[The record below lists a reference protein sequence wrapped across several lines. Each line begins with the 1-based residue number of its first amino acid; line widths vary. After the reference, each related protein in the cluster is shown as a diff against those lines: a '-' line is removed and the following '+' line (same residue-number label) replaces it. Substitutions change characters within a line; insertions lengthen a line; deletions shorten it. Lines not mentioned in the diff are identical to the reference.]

1 MKKLLLVIAMLMVVS
16 TMFVGCGKK
25 STVTESQPTQAT
37 TNIDSPI
44 IGTWVHQ
51 DVPEMTY
58 YKTWT
63 ITLERNGTYETQ
75 CEKKE
80 MTDIYGEKG
89 TFTLTDNSIT
99 FLKEDKSKS
108 RTEKFEI
115 VNENGE
121 EQLSFKDSTGKNKS
135 SAISGGK
142 TYDLIF
148 IKQK

>member
-1 MKKLLLVIAMLMVVS
+1 MKKLLLLVS
-16 TMFVGCGKK
+16 VLAVLSIMFVGCGKK
-25 STVTESQPTQAT
+25 NIETPQPTQS

-44 IGTWVHQ
+44 VGVWTHQ
-51 DVPEMTY
+51 DVPEMSY

-63 ITLERNGTYETQ
+63 LSFKKDGTYTTS
-75 CEKKE
+75 CDKKE

-89 TFTLTDNSIT
+89 TFALTDNSIT

-108 RTEKFEI
+108 RTETFEI
-115 VNENGE
+115 VKENGE
-121 EQLSFKDSTGKNKS
+121 EKLAFKDSTGKNKS

-148 IKQK
+148 NKQK